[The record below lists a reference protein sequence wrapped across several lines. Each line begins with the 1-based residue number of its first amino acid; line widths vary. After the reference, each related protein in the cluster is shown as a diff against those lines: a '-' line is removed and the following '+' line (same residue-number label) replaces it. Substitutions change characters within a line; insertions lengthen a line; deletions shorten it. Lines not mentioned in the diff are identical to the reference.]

1 MIKLL
6 LKIFLWILDLL
17 DKEVSN
23 LNPPE
28 SGIETNT
35 DSGKKKVISSYHSER
50 LEIYELWSGNEVVL
64 RCAGDHRVF
73 LPGLIEKHVKD
84 LEKGDHLLG
93 EFNIVPITKVT
104 RLRMKQRMFDLGVDS
119 PDQRYYTNGILS
131 HNSITTAIYIAWY
144 LCFNTDRNVM
154 LLSRDSSTVK
164 ELMDKI
170 KVIIKNLPFYIRP
183 GIVVNNVMSM
193 AFDNG
198 CKLVAQTTTQ
208 DSGASFTIHLLYI
221 DEFALISSSF
231 LNEFYR
237 TVYPTISSS
246 DISRII
252 LTSTPRG
259 LNKFYEIYS
268 KAVYGQN
275 YYNPIRID
283 WWQVPGRDDAWKK
296 AQIMDLG
303 SVEDFNQEY
312 GNQFLSGANILL
324 KPDQLR
330 KTKANEV
337 EFVFK
342 QIPAFDDLELPYG
355 PLLDAKGKELSAPRL
370 TWHPKFELERCKDQH
385 RRFVITVDLA
395 SGSEGDFTV
404 FNIFEL
410 TMLSMKSIKKLKLFT
425 EEKDFFKFMQVG
437 LFRSNSTKIP
447 EASVLFYHLV
457 VDLFDKENVKSTL
470 ELNHRGEEFIFRLSQ
485 LYGKYNDFEEDYT
498 FTKYRRSISNE
509 TLYPGVNLTYKLKE
523 RAASNMSQ
531 AIKMNQIVIF
541 EKTTIEEVISLGVK
555 KGVVVSQIGND
566 DCAMTVMHMGLHM
579 DTLDAQEFVDEW
591 LEINGD
597 NPTYRKRIEKME
609 EMLGI
614 EDETGDEMADL
625 YL

>member
-1 MIKLL
+1 M
-6 LKIFLWILDLL
+6 
-17 DKEVSN
+17 
-23 LNPPE
+23 
-28 SGIETNT
+28 ETST
-35 DSGKKKVISSYHSER
+35 DSGKKRIISSYQSER
-50 LEIYELWSGNEVVL
+50 LEAYEIWSGDDLVL

-73 LPGLIEKHVKD
+73 LPGLMEKHARE
-84 LEKGDHLLG
+84 LEPGDYLQG
-93 EFNIVPITKVT
+93 KTSIIPVTKVT
-104 RLRMKQRMFDLGVDS
+104 KSKVKQRMFDLGVDS
-119 PDQRYYTNGILS
+119 PDQRYYTNDILS

-144 LCFNTDRNVM
+144 LCFHTDRNVM

-183 GIVVNNVMSM
+183 GIIVNNVMSM

-275 YYNPIRID
+275 YYNPVRID
-283 WWQVPGRDDAWKK
+283 WWQVPGRDEAWKK

-330 KTKANEV
+330 KTKANET
-337 EFVFK
+337 EFIF
-342 QIPAFDDLELPYG
+342 QEIPIFDDLDLPYG
-355 PLLDAKGKELSAPRL
+355 PLLDPKGKELTAPRL
-370 TWHPKFELERCKDQH
+370 TWHPAFPLERCQH
-385 RRFVITVDLA
+385 FNRRFVVTVDLA

-410 TMLSMKSIKKLKLFT
+410 TMLSMKSIEKLKLFT
-425 EEKDFFKFMQVG
+425 TEKDFFKLMQVG
-437 LFRSNSTKIP
+437 IFRSNNTKIP
-447 EASVLFYHLV
+447 EAALMFYHLI

-470 ELNHRGEEFIFRLSQ
+470 ELNHRGEEFIFRLTQ
-485 LYGKYNDFEEDYT
+485 LYGKHNEFEEDYT
-498 FTKYRRSISNE
+498 FTKYKRSLKNDN
-509 TLYPGVNLTYKLKE
+509 LYPGVNLTHKTKE

-541 EKTTIEEVISLGVK
+541 EKTTVEEVISLGMKNGLVT
-555 KGVVVSQIGND
+555 SQIGND
-566 DCAMTVMHMGLHM
+566 DCAMTVMHLGLHI
-579 DTLDAQEFVDEW
+579 DTIDMQEFVDEW
-591 LEINGD
+591 LEMNGD
-597 NPTYRKRIEKME
+597 NPDYMKRIAKME
-609 EMLGI
+609 EMLGL
-614 EDETGDEMADL
+614 ENETDDDYASL
-625 YL
+625 LL